1 MQGIPQNCLLIEG
14 LLASVDDAVELHVH
28 VQVRHTGRVLLT
40 PLGRLNR

>member
-14 LLASVDDAVELHVH
+14 LLASVNDAVELH